1 MARSL
6 GLDIGKR
13 RIGVATCDALKVIAR
28 PLDIIDRRTQDAIGA
43 IIAHAQTQQVDEI
56 VVGYPY
62 HASGAVS
69 EQAQSAERF
78 IDALR
83 ARVNISIVYCDERYS
98 TGEAREIMG
107 AQRRSGASRRLG
119 AGQHDDAIA
128 AAVILQRYL
137 DARRDQSVDERE
149 DDSYNADA

>member
-13 RIGVATCDALKVIAR
+13 RIGVATCDTLKVIAR

-69 EQAQSAERF
+69 EQAQSVERF

-83 ARVNISIVYCDERYS
+83 ARGNISIVYCDERYS

-107 AQRRSGASRRLG
+107 AQRRLG

-137 DARRDQSVDERE
+137 DARRDQSIDERE
-149 DDSYNADA
+149 DDSYSADA